1 MYAKSVKIKQYKLFE
16 FFFQNLKCPKFY
28 FFKIDFAGR
37 AQSGPLIVPKTKKSL
52 FCTLQNKQQTQFKYD
67 QIILKSSRLSFRSFL
82 VPSSVTKLVFFENF

>member
-37 AQSGPLIVPKTKKSL
+37 AQSGPLIVPKTKKI
-52 FCTLQNKQQTQFKYD
+52 F
-67 QIILKSSRLSFRSFL
+67 ILYSK
-82 VPSSVTKLVFFENF
+82 K